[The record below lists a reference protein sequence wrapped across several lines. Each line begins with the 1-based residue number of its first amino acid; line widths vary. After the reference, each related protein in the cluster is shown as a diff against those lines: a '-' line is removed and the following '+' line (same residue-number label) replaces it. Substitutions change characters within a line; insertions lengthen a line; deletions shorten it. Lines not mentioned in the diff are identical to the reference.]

1 MKQLLRLNIF
11 ALLTQFSKA
20 FLFYVLLINFLNKF
34 VWLEKIFI
42 LKQIN
47 FEMKFK
53 SYKTIIG

>member
-34 VWLEKIFI
+34 VWLEKKFI